1 MGGGGSFFVLF
12 FFFLLET
19 IGSQKNE
26 TRRYQLH
33 VGITV
38 WEDGAA
44 TRYCG
49 RLYRTLRIITPLI
62 KGQSC
67 YLVRQSNGNIS

>member
-1 MGGGGSFFVLF
+1 MPKNGGRGMV
-12 FFFLLET
+12 FFLFARDHW
-19 IGSQKNE
+19 IIKNE

-44 TRYCG
+44 TRYSFVSHSQN
-49 RLYRTLRIITPLI
+49 YYTPNQRPKLLPCTP
-62 KGQSC
+62 K
-67 YLVRQSNGNIS
+67 